1 MNNYPEVAKKIAISL
16 GAGLLVGLEREWAQK
31 EVGVRTFA
39 ITSLTGTLAWMLGP
53 QFVIA
58 AMVGVLLLVGLLN
71 SQSMLKDRSLELTT
85 SAALMVMILLG
96 ALVGADHYFTAAA
109 ASILI
114 TMLLAWKVEL
124 AKFVDALTPDEI
136 RGAVLLGLLSFVIY
150 PLLPDRYVDPYDLI
164 NPRQAWV
171 TVVVIAGIGFANYV
185 LLRLYST
192 KGLYYAAL
200 LGGLVNSTAA
210 VAELS
215 GSIRDQEDS
224 VLGGGVAV
232 LLLTNVAMFLRNVV
246 ILGIFAPMAVPTA
259 MMPLAA
265 MAVLAGAFTYVS
277 RDRSGT
283 PVQPMKLSSPVSLKR
298 VMKFAVLFV
307 VLAAAGTL
315 AQRQFGQYGFL
326 VVAVAGGLISSAST
340 TATAASLVAA
350 HVAAVHL
357 AGLHPGVVA
366 MVNPSTVGITPVIGG
381 VATVLTSIASA
392 GVNIPL
398 VYQQTHRPLLARR
411 LAFTTGAIAA
421 AGLVVLMIG
430 VMVRG

>member
-1 MNNYPEVAKKIAISL
+1 MKIAVSL
-16 GAGLLVGLEREWAQK
+16 GTGLLVGLEREWAQK

-39 ITSLTGTLAWMLGP
+39 ITALTGTLAWMLGP
-53 QFVIA
+53 EFVIA
-58 AMVGVLLLVGLLN
+58 AMVGVLMLVGLLN
-71 SQSMLKDRSLELTT
+71 GQSMLKDRSLELTT

-109 ASILI
+109 AAILI

-150 PLLPDRYVDPYDLI
+150 PLLPDRFVDPYDLI

-215 GSIRDQEDS
+215 GSIRDQEDT
-224 VLGGGVAV
+224 VLGGGIAV

-246 ILGIFAPMAVPTA
+246 ILGIFARQAVPTA
-259 MMPLAA
+259 LMPLAA
-265 MAVLAGAFTYVS
+265 MAVLAGGFTYAS

-298 VMKFAVLFV
+298 VMKFAFLFV
-307 VLAAAGTL
+307 FLAAAGTL
-315 AQRQFGQYGFL
+315 AQRTFGQYGFL
-326 VVAVAGGLISSAST
+326 AVSVAGGLVSSAST
-340 TATAASLVAA
+340 TATAASLVAI
-350 HVAAVHL
+350 HLAAVQ
-357 AGLHPGVVA
+357 AAALHPGIPPA
-366 MVNPSTVGITPVIGG
+366 IDPSLVGITPVIGG

-392 GVNIPL
+392 AVNIPL
-398 VYQQTHRPLLARR
+398 VYQQTRRPLLARR

-421 AGLVVLMIG
+421 AGLAVLC
-430 VMVRG
+430 VDVWVRR

>member
-1 MNNYPEVAKKIAISL
+1 M
-16 GAGLLVGLEREWAQK
+16 VGLEREWANK

-39 ITSLTGTLAWMLGP
+39 ITALTGTLASMLGP
-53 QFVIA
+53 PFVIA

-71 SQSMLKDRSLELTT
+71 SQSLLKDRSLELTT
-85 SAALMVMILLG
+85 SAALMVMVLLG
-96 ALVGADHYFTAAA
+96 ALVGAGHYFTAAA
-109 ASILI
+109 SAIVV
-114 TMLLAWKVEL
+114 TMLLAWKLEL
-124 AKFVDALTPDEI
+124 AKFADALTPEEI

-150 PLLPDRYVDPYDLI
+150 PLLPDRFVDPYGLI

-215 GSIRDQEDS
+215 GAIRDQEDG
-224 VLGGGVAV
+224 VLAGGVAV

-246 ILGIFAPMAVPTA
+246 ILGIFARSAVPTA
-259 MMPLAA
+259 LMPLAA
-265 MAVLAGAFTYVS
+265 MAVLAGGFTWAS

-283 PVQPMKLSSPVSLKR
+283 PVGPMKLSSPVSLRR
-298 VMKFAVLFV
+298 VLKFAVLFV
-307 VLAAAGTL
+307 VLAAAGTM
-315 AQRQFGQYGFL
+315 AQRTFGQYGFL
-326 VVAVAGGLISSAST
+326 AVSVAGGLVSSAST

-350 HVAAVHL
+350 
-357 AGLHPGVVA
+357 GSISP
-366 MVNPSTVGITPVIGG
+366 TIGG
-381 VATVLTSIASA
+381 IATVLTSIASA

-398 VYQQTHRPLLARR
+398 VYQQTRRPLLARR

-421 AGLVVLMIG
+421 AGLTVLF
-430 VMVRG
+430 VDVWVRR